1 VATLDNQEHP
11 EPSSVDSRLDRLA
24 EITADEGDR
33 QKLLD
38 YLDGMEQDEADSE
51 FFTEAIRI
59 PELRLELECYCD
71 HIGQRITATT
81 TAEIL
86 RHAHYIA
93 NAEYLAPESKLAIA
107 KLTKKI
113 NADVLKLTKQLLRM
127 LEHDITT
134 GRPQAAAEL
143 RLFAALLEVEQGES
157 R

>member
-1 VATLDNQEHP
+1 VAILDNQKHP
-11 EPSSVDSRLDRLA
+11 EPSSVESRLDRLA

-33 QKLLD
+33 QKLID

-51 FFTEAIRI
+51 FFAEAIRI

-86 RHAHYIA
+86 RHAHYVA
-93 NAEYLAPESKLAIA
+93 NLDYVAPESKLALA

-127 LEHDITT
+127 VEHDIAI
-134 GRPQAAAEL
+134 GRQQAAAEL
-143 RLFAALLEVEQGES
+143 RMFSAILEAEQGES
-157 R
+157 L